1 MEIIKT
7 RVMRG
12 PNYWSVHRHRLIVS
26 TIQLTEREKRL
37 GATELD
43 DLGNKLENLKPS
55 LHHLKAYR
63 SVLDVVA
70 QVAIEIQCLAGM
82 DCAHAV
88 VQSTAQPFVAKVI
101 FSYTIERAGIYAGR
115 IAVDLINALLD
126 EQPYQLSNAIHR
138 LKKIHE
144 RDSISPDVQVIIDDA
159 IKRGIPVTQLDRDTL
174 LFGFGANQHIFRRG
188 IDNHLP
194 TDPLPARI
202 PLVAVTGT
210 NGKTTTTRLI
220 AHFAS
225 YANYHVGMTTTDGIY
240 IQDELVDVGDCSGP
254 QSARVVLKNP
264 DVDFA
269 VLECA
274 RGGILR
280 SGLGFDYCNVSVVT
294 NISRDH
300 LGMDDIE
307 SIEDLGRVKAVVPQ
321 TTPPAGCAVLNADD
335 DLVYQMKDSLRCE
348 VALFSMNGNN
358 QRFQDHVQS
367 GKLGATVENGHFV
380 LYKNQ
385 EKTSLIEVKNVPLT
399 FEGKSECMTQNV
411 LPALLTAFFLKMPLE
426 DIRVAL
432 KKFVPSPRFTPGRM
446 NTFNFKGFTVLVD
459 YAHNEAGYQELKK
472 FADQL
477 KASVKVGII
486 AAVEDRLDGDMVNL
500 GRLAASIFDQLII
513 RHDSDLTEETK
524 EKMTTLLLQGIRQ
537 VNENLPVR
545 VISNE
550 FDAIKQALDHATKG
564 SWIFVNAENVY
575 DTISYL
581 SDYSSTSVHLEAP
594 QFSQRRGVF

>member
-12 PNYWSVHRHRLIVS
+12 PNYWSVHRHRLIIL
-26 TIQLTEREKRL
+26 TIKLTESEKTL
-37 GATELD
+37 GVTDLD
-43 DLGNKLENLKPS
+43 SLGNKLEKLKPS
-55 LHHLKAYR
+55 LHHLKAYT
-63 SVLDVVA
+63 SILDVVA

-88 VQSTAQPFVAKVI
+88 VQSTAQPLVAKVI

-115 IAVDLINALLD
+115 IAVDVVKALLD
-126 EQPYQLSNAIHR
+126 EQPYQLSTAIHR

-144 RDSISPDVQVIIDDA
+144 RDSIPPDVQVIIDDA

-174 LFGFGANQHIFRRG
+174 LFGFGANQHVFRRG
-188 IDNHLP
+188 VDNHFP

-202 PLVAVTGT
+202 PVVAVTGT

-225 YANYHVGMTTTDGIY
+225 YANYQVGMTTTDGIY
-240 IQDELVDVGDCSGP
+240 IQDELVEVGDCSGP
-254 QSARVVLKNP
+254 QSARAVLKNP
-264 DVDFA
+264 DVDFV

-307 SIEDLGRVKAVVPQ
+307 SIEDLARVKAVVPR
-321 TTPPAGCAVLNADD
+321 TTFPSGCTVLNADD
-335 DLVYQMKDSLRCE
+335 DLVYQMKDSLRCQ
-348 VALFSMNGNN
+348 VALFSMDG
-358 QRFQDHVQS
+358 QSKRFKDHVQS
-367 GKLGATVENGHFV
+367 GKLGATVENGNFI
-380 LYKNQ
+380 LYKNS
-385 EKTSLIEVKNVPLT
+385 EKTSLIAIKDVPLT
-399 FEGKSECMTQNV
+399 FGGKSACMTQNV
-411 LPALLTAFFLKMPLE
+411 LPALLTAFFLKMPLD

-432 KKFVPSPRFTPGRM
+432 KKFAPSPRFTPGRM
-446 NTFNFKGFTVLVD
+446 NTFNFKDFTVLVD

-472 FADQL
+472 YADQL

-486 AAVEDRLDGDMVNL
+486 AAVEDRVDADMVNL
-500 GRLAASIFDQLII
+500 GRLAASIFDELII
-513 RHDSDLTEETK
+513 RHDSDLNEATK

-537 VNENLPVR
+537 VNEGLPVQ
-545 VISNE
+545 VKSNE
-550 FDAIKQALDHATKG
+550 FDAIKQALDYAQKG

-575 DTISYL
+575 DTIAYL
-581 SDYSSTSVHLEAP
+581 SDYPSTSVHLETP
-594 QFSQRRGVF
+594 QFSQRKGVF

>member
-1 MEIIKT
+1 
-7 RVMRG
+7 MRG
-12 PNYWSVHRHRLIVS
+12 PNYWSIHRHRLIVL
-26 TIQLTEREKRL
+26 TIQLTEKEKAL
-37 GATELD
+37 EATALNG
-43 DLGNKLENLKPS
+43 LGNKLEKLKPS
-55 LHHLKAYR
+55 LYHLKAYK

-82 DCAHAV
+82 DCAHTV
-88 VQSTAQPFVAKVI
+88 VQSTAQPLVAKVI

-115 IAVDLINALLD
+115 TAVNLVNALLE
-126 EQPYQLSNAIHR
+126 EQPFQLSTAVHR

-144 RDSISPDVQVIIDDA
+144 RDSISPEVQVIVYDA

-174 LFGFGANQHIFRRG
+174 LFGFGANQHVFRRG
-188 IDNHLP
+188 IDNRFP

-225 YANYHVGMTTTDGIY
+225 YANYQVGMTTTDGIY

-264 DVDFA
+264 DINFA

-280 SGLGFDYCNVSVVT
+280 AGLGFDYCNVSVVT

-300 LGMDDIE
+300 LGMDDIDTIKE
-307 SIEDLGRVKAVVPQ
+307 LASVKAVVPR
-321 TTPPAGCAVLNADD
+321 TTFPTGCAVLNADD
-335 DLVYQMKDSLRCE
+335 ELVYQMAERLCCE
-348 VALFSMNGNN
+348 VALFSMHAESK
-358 QRFQDHVQS
+358 RFRMHVER

-380 LYKNQ
+380 LYKNR
-385 EKTSLIEVKNVPLT
+385 EKIPLIKVKDVPLT
-399 FEGKSECMTQNV
+399 FEGKSDCMTQNI
-411 LPALLTAFFLKMPLE
+411 LPALLTGFFLKMPLE
-426 DIRVAL
+426 DMRIAL
-432 KKFVPSPRFTPGRM
+432 KKFIPSPRFTPGRM
-446 NTFNFKGFTVLVD
+446 NSFRFKGFTVLVD

-472 FADQL
+472 YADQL

-486 AAVEDRLDGDMVNL
+486 AAVADRVDEDMVNL
-500 GRLAASIFDQLII
+500 GKLAAAIFDEIII
-513 RHDSDLTEETK
+513 RHDRDLNEDTK
-524 EKMTTLLLQGIRQ
+524 EKMTSLLLQGIRQ
-537 VNENLPVR
+537 THESLPVQ

-550 FDAIKQALDHATKG
+550 FEAIKKAIDQVQKG

-575 DTISYL
+575 DTIAYL
-581 SDYSSTSVHLEAP
+581 SEYPSTSVHLEAP
-594 QFSQRRGVF
+594 QFSHRRGVF